1 MNEKVKEKIEGF
13 AKTFDD
19 AKSIVEESFEKSE
32 GVIQS
37 AIDSNKLAAETRTI
51 VDASTEWMILVKN
64 DAYEKGRQE
73 GYASASEHVLP
84 VLQQK
89 KEMIKQLDSLLKK
102 FLDAMGN
109 ELTVAIDALEMNRTR
124 IHDKDKQIQDQKEL
138 LNTRAKAISSLR
150 EEVESLKR
158 ENEALQKKAEEKPKR
173 GRPRKKKEEDPL
185 D

>member
-1 MNEKVKEKIEGF
+1 MKLTIDQINKIP
-13 AKTFDD
+13 D
-19 AKSIVEESFEKSE
+19 AQARERLKATYEYA
-32 GVIQS
+32 GVPSDHLSPQGVS
-37 AIDSNKLAAETRTI
+37 TI
-51 VDASTEWMILVKN
+51 VDTSTEWMILVKN
-64 DAYEKGRQE
+64 DAYEKGRKE

-102 FLDAMGN
+102 FLDSMGN
-109 ELTVAIDALEMNRTR
+109 ELTVAIDALEMNRAR

-138 LNTRAKAISSLR
+138 LNTRSKAISSLR

-158 ENEALQKKAEEKPKR
+158 ENEALQKKVEEKPKR